1 MPKGR
6 WDEDKFK
13 DLYESV
19 LKEANRIENEKKN
32 INPITCVVGEVE
44 ALSNSLNELG
54 YDLVEDVSLR
64 DGNKRVYNIVK
75 KEEIKK

>member
-6 WDEDKFK
+6 WDEDKFR
-13 DLYESV
+13 DLYESI
-19 LKEANRIENEKKN
+19 LKEANRIEIQTKN

-64 DGNKRVYNIVK
+64 DGNKRVYNIVE
-75 KEEIKK
+75 KEGI